1 MTDIEIPKIC
11 RNCKNC
17 ERYIEIGV
25 FMPSWTPWKWR
36 CKVDKR
42 PLLCENEE
50 NSLSAYKKEEVS
62 DYEKTE
68 KPTEC
73 SIADSN
79 S

>member
-1 MTDIEIPKIC
+1 MTDADIPKIC

-42 PLLCENEE
+42 PLMCENEE
-50 NSLSAYKKEEVS
+50 TSL
-62 DYEKTE
+62 D
-68 KPTEC
+68 
-73 SIADSN
+73 N
-79 S
+79 LH